1 MTFWTRWRKPKSAY
15 HLYGKPGKSG
25 ENSNGTVYSGGN
37 FTEKSNTFRGITK
50 QPKFVVPFVW
60 LTSAR
65 LPLEAEGD
73 LFEPRPTRYLGS
85 WWYKSNPFLFS
96 ETFSL
101 QMVSALCFLRGP
113 LECRRRRK
121 LYTLGII
128 LTWGRLLLQNVAW
141 MVAKKL
147 LVDDKIKAC
156 VKQVSWVLYAK
167 FGIQKRQVK
176 HFAFLKNV
184 CYQYLYF
191 LLWVTQLLFSYELLI
206 GHNQLS
212 WNVLLLSCNPTGQLC
227 LADFRLQ

>member
-1 MTFWTRWRKPKSAY
+1 MACSTGFSHQKMVMFPSDVKLTESTSENNATYFWRTERTGQ
-15 HLYGKPGKSG
+15 LM
-25 ENSNGTVYSGGN
+25 GG
-37 FTEKSNTFRGITK
+37 
-50 QPKFVVPFVW
+50 
-60 LTSAR
+60 R
-65 LPLEAEGD
+65 LG
-73 LFEPRPTRYLGS
+73 F
-85 WWYKSNPFLFS
+85 WWYKSNPFPFS

-121 LYTLGII
+121 MYTLGII

-156 VKQVSWVLYAK
+156 VKQVFWVLYGK
-167 FGIQKRQVK
+167 FRIPTRQVK

-191 LLWVTQLLFSYELLI
+191 LLWVTQILFSYDLLI

-212 WNVLLLSCNPTGQLC
+212 GNVLLLSCNPIGQLC
-227 LADFRLQ
+227 LGGSRLQ